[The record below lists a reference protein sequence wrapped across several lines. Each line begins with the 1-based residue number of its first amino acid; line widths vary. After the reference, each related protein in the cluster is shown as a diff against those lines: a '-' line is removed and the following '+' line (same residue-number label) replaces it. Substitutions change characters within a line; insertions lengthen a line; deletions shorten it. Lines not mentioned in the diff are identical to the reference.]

1 MKPQISIIIVN
12 YNSGE
17 LLFNCLTSIKRELQQ
32 CKYEVVVVDNCST
45 DNSIGLC
52 AGFETQEPAGQM
64 PEGGAKI
71 PEGGAKIPEGG
82 AKMRQLF
89 KIIRSGENLGFAKG
103 CNLGAE
109 HSCGEILH
117 FLNPDTQLQ
126 PGADLDY
133 AKVIHSP
140 DKIYVTPLI
149 NRDGTTENGKMA
161 IPMLRDIFWWNL
173 NRSRA
178 RFWCK
183 GASVIVSRENFEKVG
198 RWCEEYFM
206 YGEDTDLFYSFW
218 KHNMEIEMLQVPV
231 FHYGGGCSEN
241 VWSNIRREVIVQR
254 SFRRFFRRHS
264 NMVHYVCVKLYYLMH
279 NLIKHPSK
287 VPFDIKAW
295 WKS

>member
-17 LLFNCLTSIKRELQQ
+17 LLYNCLSSIEKELEVN
-32 CKYEVVVVDNCST
+32 YEAVVVDNDST
-45 DNSIGLC
+45 DNSMALC
-52 AGFETQEPAGQM
+52 GKFEGDS
-64 PEGGAKI
+64 
-71 PEGGAKIPEGG
+71 
-82 AKMRQLF
+82 RF
-89 KIIRSGENLGFAKG
+89 RFIRSAENLGFARG

-109 HSCGEILH
+109 RSKGEILH

-126 PGADLDY
+126 RGADEDY
-133 AKVIHSP
+133 RKVILNP

-149 NRDGTTENGKMA
+149 NRDGSTENGKMA
-161 IPMLRDIFWWNL
+161 IPTLRDIFWWNI
-173 NRSRA
+173 SREKA

-183 GASVIVSRENFEKVG
+183 GASVIVSRDNFEKVG

-206 YGEDTDLFYSFW
+206 YGEDTDLFYNFW
-218 KHNMEIEMLQVPV
+218 RHNLKIEMLQVPV
-231 FHYGGGCSEN
+231 FHYGGGCSAN
-241 VWSNIRREVIVQR
+241 TWSNMEREIIVQR

-264 NMVHYVCVKLYYLMH
+264 NMLHYTAVKIYYIFH

-295 WKS
+295 WKSYRKTER